1 MENRSL
7 KHTMN
12 KQLTTFTFAALL
24 LAPLATLHAVN
35 PLNSGIGPTFTDPH
49 GVVFDDRVYLFTT
62 DDFSPGNKGF
72 VMKDW
77 RVWSSSDLVA
87 WKLESTLKP
96 EDTFIGKPFNDCWAT
111 FGVRKNGK
119 YYWYFSAGPT
129 EIGVAMA
136 DSPSGPWKDPLGK
149 PLVPLGL
156 TPTDQRDCDIL
167 MDDDGAAYMVYG
179 TFNYFIVRLGDDMV
193 SLAEKPRPVVIE
205 NPVGPYGKGKTD
217 DKPSL
222 HKRHGIY
229 YLSWSS
235 FYAMSTNV
243 YGPYTCKGSV
253 ITPERVAPEFRK
265 GNVYYDRHGN
275 FFTFNNQWYYACND
289 CSQPGRTPHYRD
301 SIMAYVHY
309 KDNGEMAPVRI
320 DRIGVGQYD
329 ASQARIEAEDY
340 FKSVKAE
347 TRECHACGE
356 PVEPASGEPVESAGG
371 FEMRGL
377 AQGSELYY
385 PNVLN
390 LPADS
395 VMTLSVASASPD
407 GGVVEVRE
415 GKPDGLLLGRAR
427 IPNTGGWDKF
437 QSVACPLKNAPGKA
451 SLCLVF
457 TGSKEEFCRLDWF
470 AFAPQCPVGV
480 NKKEAH

>member
-1 MENRSL
+1 
-7 KHTMN
+7 MN
-12 KQLTTFTFAALL
+12 KLTFFSLIALL
-24 LAPLATLHAVN
+24 LAPLASLQALN
-35 PLNSGIGPTFTDPH
+35 PLNSGIGPTFDDPH
-49 GVVFDDRVYLFTT
+49 GVVFDDRVYLFTSH
-62 DDFSPGNKGF
+62 DFSTENKGYLL
-72 VMKDW
+72 KDW

-111 FGVRKNGK
+111 FGVRKNNK
-119 YYWYFSAGPT
+119 YYWYFSAGPR
-129 EIGVAMA
+129 EIGVAVA

-156 TPTDQRDCDIL
+156 TPTEQRDCDIL

-222 HKRHGIY
+222 HKRNGLY

-243 YGPYTCKGSV
+243 YGPYTYKGSV

-265 GNVYYDRHGN
+265 GHLYDDRHGN

-289 CSQPGRTPHYRD
+289 YSQPGRTPYYRD

-309 KDNGEMAPVRI
+309 KDNGEIAPVRI
-320 DRIGVGQYD
+320 DRIGVGEYD
-329 ASQARIEAEDY
+329 ASQGRIEAEDY
-340 FKSVKAE
+340 FRSVMAE
-347 TRECHACGE
+347 TRDCS
-356 PVEPASGEPVESAGG
+356 VGG

-395 VMTLSVASASPD
+395 VMTLSVASARPE
-407 GGVVEVRE
+407 GGVIEVRE
-415 GKPDGLLLGRAR
+415 GKPDGKLLGSVRVA
-427 IPNTGGWDKF
+427 NTGGWDKY
-437 QSVACPLKNAPGKA
+437 QKVACQLNNTLGKVD
-451 SLCLVF
+451 LCLVF
-457 TGSKEEFCRLDWF
+457 TGNKQEFCRLDWL
-470 AFAPQCPVGV
+470 AFSPQCPADT
-480 NKKEAH
+480 NKK